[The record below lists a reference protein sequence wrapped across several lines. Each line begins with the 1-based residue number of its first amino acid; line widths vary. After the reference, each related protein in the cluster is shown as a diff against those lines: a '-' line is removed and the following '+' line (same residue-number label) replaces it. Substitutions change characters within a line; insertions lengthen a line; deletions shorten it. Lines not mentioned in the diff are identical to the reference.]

1 MQNRIILLL
10 LFYFLFV
17 FSCQPA
23 PINPTEHSGQSLSRA
38 AQVMSSGY
46 ANNGAVNWS
55 IIGCTIDKNGST

>member
-23 PINPTEHSGQSLSRA
+23 PINPTEHSGP
-38 AQVMSSGY
+38 
-46 ANNGAVNWS
+46 
-55 IIGCTIDKNGST
+55 